1 MASVFH
7 LTHQLDKLRI
17 FYVLHIGT
25 NEIVLRRFVDPC
37 QKIAIPLESV
47 VILVLPRKVVN
58 VHIYIHIHPYTYT
71 YRHTLQKKIEALAVV
86 E

>member
-47 VILVLPRKVVN
+47 VILA
-58 VHIYIHIHPYTYT
+58 
-71 YRHTLQKKIEALAVV
+71 RHAVQKKIEALAVV